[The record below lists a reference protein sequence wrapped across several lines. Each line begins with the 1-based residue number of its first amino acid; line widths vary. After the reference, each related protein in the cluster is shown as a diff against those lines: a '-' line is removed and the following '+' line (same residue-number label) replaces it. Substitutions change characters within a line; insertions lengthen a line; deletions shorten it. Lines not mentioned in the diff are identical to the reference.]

1 MTSPSGVSFSF
12 GMGPPIDLICWT
24 ACKDVP
30 SRYRCVVPDFYR
42 RQRACNSRPFD
53 RGNMPLPSDTPSFID
68 DIAATM
74 VADILEACSP
84 DEIQQL
90 IEELEPRL

>member
-1 MTSPSGVSFSF
+1 
-12 GMGPPIDLICWT
+12 
-24 ACKDVP
+24 
-30 SRYRCVVPDFYR
+30 
-42 RQRACNSRPFD
+42 
-53 RGNMPLPSDTPSFID
+53 MPLPSDTPSFID

-90 IEELEPRL
+90 IEELEPRLWKSRPTDG